1 MKNLLLLFVTAMLI
15 LIHTSLYAQNLLV
28 LCEDEKEELLESG
41 KNLVVVY
48 TRLVETL
55 AMETDFEIQSK
66 IKEKIY
72 QLVEHRE
79 IQVEDDLTD
88 YSHQGRRFTL
98 DNYLTNIHYDV
109 SASEEVYYEVSEP
122 TEIFYQPDLNFYYT
136 LIDAKK
142 NVKRTEGDAM
152 YLRSF
157 VVKIDQIE
165 KNLPILRISDITMKR
180 PEQMIVGNALQ
191 TRSCFKEIKPL
202 TFQMTDEA
210 VYRRENKSAYTIEW
224 QGGILEDSL
233 VVELIK
239 FNKKGEMVSIDTIL
253 NEFQNTGYYTQWY
266 MQNNKTGSYKLRMS
280 KMNVNEPP
288 VWSETFKIKRRI
300 PLAYSVGIPLV
311 VVGGGLALYYFVIYE
326 EEEDPLPRPP
336 EPN

>member
-1 MKNLLLLFVTAMLI
+1 MKNLLLLFVTAMSI

-55 AMETDFEIQSK
+55 ALETDFEFQNN

-72 QLVEHRE
+72 QLVEDRE

-98 DNYLTNIHYDV
+98 DNYLTNIHYNV
-109 SASEEVYYEVSEP
+109 STSNEIYYEVSEP

-142 NVKRTEGDAM
+142 SVKRAEGDAI

-180 PEQMIVGNALQ
+180 PAQMIVGNALQ
-191 TRSCFKEIKPL
+191 TRSCFKEIKPMA
-202 TFQMTDEA
+202 FQMTDEA

-233 VVELIK
+233 IFEMIK
-239 FNKKGEMVSIDTIL
+239 IDKKDQIVSIDTLL
-253 NEFQNTGYYTQWY
+253 NKYQNRGYYTQWY
-266 MQNNKTGSYKLRMS
+266 LNNKLYGNYKLRMS
-280 KMNVNEPP
+280 KVGSTDPS
-288 VWSETFKIKRRI
+288 VWSETFKIKRKL
-300 PLAYSVGIPLV
+300 PLGYKIGIPV
-311 VVGGGLALYYFVIYE
+311 AVAVGSYFIINNLGETEV
-326 EEEDPLPRPP
+326 LP
-336 EPN
+336 EPEDLPSN